1 MNVAAGHTLTLDGQ
15 AETDTYSVYTTG
27 SHGTRATT

>member
-15 AETDTYSVYTTG
+15 AETDYYTVYTTG
-27 SHGTRATT
+27 SQGS